1 MEKEVKERD
10 TAKKVLDKAVVAAAK
25 VIATAADEASRKIA
39 VAAVEAHKVIV
50 AATVTASLTKQ
61 SSSDHDLLTELNE
74 KVENLCEDIRKL
86 GTDYSKRVTEL
97 ENTRVKTLDFEKLKD
112 EVQITREARLR
123 NVENKA
129 ANFLITLGIYT
140 VINLAMIGLLCAHIF
155 KT

>member
-1 MEKEVKERD
+1 MVVKEREI
-10 TAKKVLDKAVVAAAK
+10 AKKVLDKAVVAAAK
-25 VIATAADEASRKIA
+25 VIATAADGASRKIA
-39 VAAVEAHKVIV
+39 LAAVEAHKVIV

-61 SSSDHDLLTELNE
+61 TSTDHDLLTEINE
-74 KVENLCEDIRKL
+74 KLENLCEYSKKL
-86 GTDYSKRVTEL
+86 G
-97 ENTRVKTLDFEKLKD
+97 D
-112 EVQITREARLR
+112 EVHITLEARLR